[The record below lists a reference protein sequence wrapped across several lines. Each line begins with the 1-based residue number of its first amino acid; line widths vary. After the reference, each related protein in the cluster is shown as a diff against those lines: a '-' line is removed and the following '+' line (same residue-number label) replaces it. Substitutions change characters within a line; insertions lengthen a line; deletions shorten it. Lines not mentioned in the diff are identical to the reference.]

1 MTTLYITPEEAA
13 EECKITSRR
22 LLGQAEAEFA
32 KGDLLQA
39 SEKGW
44 GAVAQAVKA
53 AAILRGLEHR
63 SHRALRLAADNF
75 AEETGR
81 KEISRLFTLAD
92 GLHANYY
99 EAWMRPSV
107 VRDHLDAAREL
118 VGILESLPAPNG
130 DLRVR
135 PIRARPFIRDRSD
148 WEGEDA

>member
-13 EECKITSRR
+13 EECKTTSRR
-22 LLGQAEAEFA
+22 LLQQSEEEFA

-63 SHRALRLAADNF
+63 SHRALRQVAIDLRD
-75 AEETGR
+75 ETGNIR
-81 KEISRLFTLAD
+81 ILELFGLAEN
-92 GLHANYY
+92 LHANYY
-99 EAWMRPSV
+99 EAWMRPSEV
-107 VRDHLDAAREL
+107 EVYISNAREL
-118 VGILESLPAPNG
+118 VEILENLPAPNG

-148 WEGEDA
+148 WEGEDV

>member
-13 EECKITSRR
+13 EECKTTSRR

-63 SHRALRLAADNF
+63 SHRALRQAADDF
-75 AEETGR
+75 AEETGQV
-81 KEISRLFTLAD
+81 EISDLFSLAES
-92 GLHANYY
+92 LHANYY

-107 VRDHLDAAREL
+107 VRRHLNAAREL
-118 VGILESLPAPNG
+118 VEILESLPAPNG

-148 WEGEDA
+148 WEG